1 MEEYIKENFDF
12 EYDCKAASI
21 GAQGPDIFFFHRAL
35 PVIMPGLSLRK
46 IGSALHRAEPG
57 KIFDAFAEYWKKTGD
72 SGKSYITG
80 FILHYSL
87 DRQCHPYV
95 YAMQNEILKGNRFLH
110 KGSAH
115 NIIEMSAD
123 SYFLSD
129 KGNYRKPSDFF
140 GADTVKADGNTQNEI
155 AQVIKFTVAEVLGN
169 DISLNAV
176 RRALDDT
183 VLCQKILRDPT
194 GILTG
199 ICRITE
205 TILGP
210 ITHFFKFSSM
220 IKPKDLEKAKKCVN
234 IDRVEWCSP
243 YCNEK
248 RCESFD
254 DLFKGAKSD
263 AVNLLA
269 GFKQIISGRATGE
282 QITNNI
288 SFLTG
293 VKVK

>member
-1 MEEYIKENFDF
+1 MEEYIKDNFDF
-12 EYDCKAASI
+12 EYDGKAAAI

-35 PVIMPGLSLRK
+35 PVIMPGISLRK

-57 KIFDAFAEYWKKTGD
+57 KIFDAFAEYWSNAGD

-80 FILHYSL
+80 FILHYAL

-95 YAMQNEILKGNRFLH
+95 YAMQSEMLKGNRFLH
-110 KGSAH
+110 KSSAH
-115 NIIEMSAD
+115 NIIEMGAD
-123 SYFLSD
+123 SYFLTG
-129 KGNYRKPSDFF
+129 KANYRKPSDFF
-140 GADTVKADGNTQNEI
+140 GADTIKADEKAQKEI

-169 DISLNAV
+169 DVSLNAIK
-176 RRALDDT
+176 RALDDT
-183 VLCQKILRDPT
+183 VLCQRILRDPT

-199 ICRITE
+199 ACRITE

-210 ITHFFKFSSM
+210 VTHFFKFSSM

-243 YCNEK
+243 YSNEK

-254 DLFKGAKSD
+254 DLFNSAKAD
-263 AVNLLA
+263 AVNLLK
-269 GFKQIISGRATGE
+269 GFKKIISGQADGG